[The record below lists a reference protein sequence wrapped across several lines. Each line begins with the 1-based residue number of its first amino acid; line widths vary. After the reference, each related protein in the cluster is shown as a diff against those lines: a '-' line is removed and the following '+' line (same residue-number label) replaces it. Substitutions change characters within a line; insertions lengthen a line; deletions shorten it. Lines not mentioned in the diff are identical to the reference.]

1 MKDTNTL
8 IMELSQDAAKK
19 NAWQCHS
26 VHPVKFAGNLVTG
39 LVAYGIVVQYFLGLR
54 PDLSMQFTRPW
65 FDLEIFLLLA
75 LALSSVIA
83 AVIAMYPDVYQ
94 KPRWL
99 KLPYAIFIALAV
111 LVISQLG
118 MPFDVRMAMPKPG
131 THAIECTLC
140 IGSVAMLPS
149 ALLFCILRRGASVRP
164 MQAGAF
170 AVLASSAIG
179 CLTLRLSESNDLLM
193 HLASW
198 HYLPTL
204 IFASVGAL
212 IGKWLLKW

>member
-8 IMELSQDAAKK
+8 IAELSQDAPKK
-19 NAWQCHS
+19 GAWQRT
-26 VHPVKFAGNLVTG
+26 PMKFGGKLLAVLA
-39 LVAYGIVVQYFLGLR
+39 AYGIAVQYFLGLR

-65 FDLEIFLLLA
+65 FDLEIFLLLV
-75 LALSSVIA
+75 LGLSSVVA
-83 AVIAMYPDVYQ
+83 AVIAMYPDAYQ

-99 KLPYAIFIALAV
+99 KLPYAIFAVLAV
-111 LVISQLG
+111 LVIVQLG
-118 MPFDVRMAMPKPG
+118 MPLDARMVMPEVGNHAM
-131 THAIECTLC
+131 ECALC

-149 ALLFCILRRGASVRP
+149 ALLFGILRQGATVRP

-179 CLTLRLSESNDLLM
+179 CLTLRLSEANDSLM

-212 IGKWLLKW
+212 IGKWMLKW

>member
-8 IMELSQDAAKK
+8 IAELSLETPKKRSWQRTPMKFGGLLLSVLAGYGAA
-19 NAWQCHS
+19 
-26 VHPVKFAGNLVTG
+26 
-39 LVAYGIVVQYFLGLR
+39 VQYFLGLR
-54 PDLSMQFTRPW
+54 PDLFMQLTRPW
-65 FDLEIFLLLA
+65 FDVEIFLLAA

-83 AVIAMYPDVYQ
+83 AVIAMYPDAYQ
-94 KPRWL
+94 QPRWL
-99 KLPYAIFIALAV
+99 KLPYAIFIVLAV
-111 LVISQLG
+111 LVIAQLG
-118 MPFDVRMAMPKPG
+118 MPLDARMVMPKPG
-131 THAIECTLC
+131 AHAMECALC

-149 ALLFCILRRGASVRP
+149 ALLFGILRQGASVRP

-170 AVLASSAIG
+170 AVMASSAIG
-179 CLTLRLSESNDLLM
+179 CLTLRLAEANDSLM

>member
-8 IMELSQDAAKK
+8 IAELSQDASKK
-19 NAWQCHS
+19 NAWQRT
-26 VHPVKFAGNLVTG
+26 PVKISAKLVVV
-39 LVAYGIVVQYFLGLR
+39 LAAYGIAVQYFLGLR
-54 PDLSMQFTRPW
+54 SDLSMQLTRPW
-65 FDLEIFLLLA
+65 FDLEIFLLFA
-75 LALSSVIA
+75 LTLSSVIA
-83 AVIAMYPDVYQ
+83 AVIAMYPDAYQ

-99 KLPYAIFIALAV
+99 NLPYVIFIALVV

-118 MPFDVRMAMPKPG
+118 MPFDARMVMPKPG
-131 THAIECTLC
+131 ANAMECALC

-149 ALLFCILRRGASVRP
+149 ALLFGILRQGASVRP

-179 CLTLRLSESNDLLM
+179 CLTLRLSESNDSLM

-204 IFASVGAL
+204 IFAIVGAL